1 MLNIKKKNIHTY
13 KSVFYFS
20 SFQSAF
26 SIFSIIFAKYK
37 FDYVIF
43 LLKNQ
48 DSYSVPTFLGKTQ
61 NMANDDFTPLVLTHL
76 PWHFQSYIHNLI
88 HN

>member
-1 MLNIKKKNIHTY
+1 MLNIKKNIHTY
-13 KSVFYFS
+13 KNVFYFS
-20 SFQSAF
+20 SFQSILWN
-26 SIFSIIFAKYK
+26 IFNHLCKIQ

-76 PWHFQSYIHNLI
+76 PWHLQSHIPQFDS
-88 HN
+88 